1 MNTFMLVIIIVSRI
15 WLFFEYLAIF
25 FSTSSLLMYEYEC
38 FNLHEY
44 IVYLFK
50 NYYVLFKIYISL
62 DNIIRI
68 EIIVS

>member
-1 MNTFMLVIIIVSRI
+1 M
-15 WLFFEYLAIF
+15 
-25 FSTSSLLMYEYEC
+25 YEC

>member
-1 MNTFMLVIIIVSRI
+1 
-15 WLFFEYLAIF
+15 
-25 FSTSSLLMYEYEC
+25 MYEYEY
-38 FNLHEY
+38 FNLNEY

>member
-1 MNTFMLVIIIVSRI
+1 
-15 WLFFEYLAIF
+15 
-25 FSTSSLLMYEYEC
+25 MYEYEY
-38 FNLHEY
+38 FNLDEY

>member
-1 MNTFMLVIIIVSRI
+1 
-15 WLFFEYLAIF
+15 
-25 FSTSSLLMYEYEC
+25 MYEYEY
-38 FNLHEY
+38 FNLNEY
-44 IVYLFK
+44 IVYLKIITFYSVFK